1 MNRGRD
7 LVGMPIINLANGET
21 VGRVKDILFD
31 PISHQFMGIEMDGGG
46 WLKGSRKICFSD
58 FVGIGED
65 AITIAEDSVIT
76 KVLPE
81 EEIVVTEDAMIGS
94 RVLTKNGNE
103 LGTIS
108 DIILDFNTGNIT
120 HYQISDGIIQDLL
133 EGRGIIPIDAGV
145 TYGKDAIIVEMT
157 LE

>member
-7 LVGMPIINLANGET
+7 LIGMPIMNLANGEI

-31 PISHQFMGIEMDGGG
+31 PISHQFIGIEVDGS

-58 FVGIGED
+58 FAGIGED
-65 AITIAEDSVIT
+65 AITIAEDSVIK
-76 KVLPE
+76 KVLIE
-81 EEIVVTEDAMIGS
+81 EETAVTEDTLIGS
-94 RVLTKNGNE
+94 RVVTKNGNE
-103 LGTIS
+103 LGTIA
-108 DIILDFNTGNIT
+108 DIILDFDTGNIT

-157 LE
+157 LEK